1 MKQAVKSSGGYRG
14 NQISFGANLTLNI
27 IMGILAILTV
37 LPLILVITIS
47 FSSAESIAYNGY
59 SFFPS
64 EWSLKAYTNLFR
76 TGKALLNSYI
86 VTIFISVVGPTLS
99 LLSTSMYAF
108 VLVHKQIK
116 IHRFLSLFIFITT
129 LFGGGLVPS
138 YILNVRY
145 LHLNDTIWIFLLP
158 GLAGGFGIFIFR
170 TFISASVPGTLME
183 AALIDGANHWTV
195 YWKISMPLCKAGIA
209 TNALFGFV
217 GAWNNWF
224 TGMLYIDNPRLVPLQ
239 TLLQRIQNN
248 LDFIKQNAELAGSRD
263 GLELLKS
270 IPSESTRMAITL
282 ITIFPLLIAYPFFQ
296 KYFVKGITVG
306 SVKG

>member
-1 MKQAVKSSGGYRG
+1 MKQEVKSSGGYRG
-14 NQISFGANLTLNI
+14 NQISFGANLVLNI
-27 IMGILAILTV
+27 LMGILAILTV

-47 FSSAESIAYNGY
+47 LSSAESIAYNGY

-76 TGKALLNSYI
+76 TGRALLDSYM
-86 VTIFISVVGPTLS
+86 VTIFISVVGTALS
-99 LLSTSMYAF
+99 LLSTSMFAF
-108 VLVHKQIK
+108 VLVHQRLK
-116 IHRFLSLFIFITT
+116 IRRFLSLYVFITT

-138 YILNVRY
+138 YILKVRY
-145 LHLNDTIWIFLLP
+145 LHLHDTIWIFLLP
-158 GLAGGFGIFIFR
+158 ALTGGFGIFILR
-170 TFISASVPGTLME
+170 TFIHASVPDTLLE
-183 AALIDGANHWTV
+183 AALIDGANDWTI
-195 YWKISMPLCKAGIA
+195 YWRIAMPLCKAGLA
-209 TNALFGFV
+209 TEALFGFV
-217 GAWNNWF
+217 GRWNDWF
-224 TGMLYIDNPRLVPLQ
+224 TGMLYIDNPKLVPLQ
-239 TLLQRIQNN
+239 TLLQRIQQN

-270 IPSESTRMAITL
+270 IPTESTRMAITL

>member
-1 MKQAVKSSGGYRG
+1 MQKKKSAVRKDLRSNWVLYLMALPCGLATLIFCYFPMAGIVMAFQ
-14 NQISFGANLTLNI
+14 NLDISKGIFRSPFVGLKNFEFLFATTDSWRITRNTITLNI

-145 LHLNDTIWIFLLP
+145 LHLNDTIWIFRP
-158 GLAGGFGIFIFR
+158 
-170 TFISASVPGTLME
+170 T
-183 AALIDGANHWTV
+183 
-195 YWKISMPLCKAGIA
+195 
-209 TNALFGFV
+209 
-217 GAWNNWF
+217 
-224 TGMLYIDNPRLVPLQ
+224 
-239 TLLQRIQNN
+239 
-248 LDFIKQNAELAGSRD
+248 
-263 GLELLKS
+263 
-270 IPSESTRMAITL
+270 
-282 ITIFPLLIAYPFFQ
+282 
-296 KYFVKGITVG
+296 
-306 SVKG
+306 